1 MPKEFEHSFHG
12 VLGSSKLR
20 YANPLLFFKLKKII
34 NEKKI
39 TDLIIVH
46 PYYGWLA
53 WLLKKSTGV
62 KLTMLSHNIE
72 AVRFKSMGKP
82 WWKMLWVYEKNVH
95 KILDNNFFV
104 TQEDLDFAVKNFGL
118 KPNKCF
124 VITYGIE
131 WPHTPSINEKE
142 EAGIQLRKQFNMLP
156 AEKILLFNGTL
167 DYLPNI
173 EAVNYILNDINP
185 ILLNETNFKY
195 KIIVCGKGLPVV
207 YNDLKNFTDKNIIYA
222 GFVDDINL
230 FFKGADLFLN
240 PVISGGGI
248 KTKLV
253 EALGNG
259 LTAVSCKSGAF
270 GVPVETVNDKL
281 LVADDFDWEM
291 FAQKILIADKDAIT
305 PTSFFNHFYWGNI
318 AAKAA
323 DIISGN
329 TTLQK

>member
-1 MPKEFEHSFHG
+1 
-12 VLGSSKLR
+12 
-20 YANPLLFFKLKKII
+20 
-34 NEKKI
+34 
-39 TDLIIVH
+39 
-46 PYYGWLA
+46 
-53 WLLKKSTGV
+53 
-62 KLTMLSHNIE
+62 MLSHNIE

-131 WPHTPSINEKE
+131 WQHTPSINEKE

-291 FAQKILIADKDAIT
+291 FAQKILIADKDAVT

-323 DIISGN
+323 GIISGN